1 MQPLPKLLNHAIAAV
16 GQPLPPLAL
25 GIQWILAANGVFKRA
40 ANSALEVCIQV
51 HSWQAPIPGL
61 VNLLPV
67 IRWKH
72 HPQRLP
78 KSWLDILLQEARKA
92 CEQESGITIPQEKQW
107 FVVWRDSRIRLIAPA
122 AQVGT
127 PTQVRYAMP
136 QEPVLLDIHSHHHM
150 HAYFS
155 ATDDRDDD
163 GLSVSMVIGKIF
175 DQYPEAVARVN
186 VYGDRQII
194 PLSLLFEGGS
204 DSKEQRHVEITR
216 SD

>member
-1 MQPLPKLLNHAIAAV
+1 MLPLPKLLNHVIAVV

-40 ANSALEVCIQV
+40 ANSALDVCIQV

-61 VNLLPV
+61 VNLLPY

-72 HPQRLP
+72 YPQRLP
-78 KSWLDILLQEARKA
+78 QRWLDILLKEARDA
-92 CEQESGITIPQEKQW
+92 CSQASGITIPQEKQW
-107 FVVWRDSRIRLIAPA
+107 FVVWREARIRLIAPA

-136 QEPVLLDIHSHHHM
+136 TDPVLLDIHSHHHM

-175 DQYPEAVARVN
+175 DQRPEAMARVN

-194 PLSLLFEGGS
+194 PLSLIFESESGI
-204 DSKEQRHVEITR
+204 KEQPHAETT
-216 SD
+216 